1 MIVTGKSIRMQNQ
14 ITPSPKF
21 FFIKRIKKKWIVVTI
36 VNSNQIVRYTNKSLD
51 KLGERE
57 DT

>member
-21 FFIKRIKKKWIVVTI
+21 FFQKK
-36 VNSNQIVRYTNKSLD
+36 NKTKMDS
-51 KLGERE
+51 
-57 DT
+57 